1 MNEEEYNP
9 YCEVCG
15 HCGYIECC
23 GIVNFIEQHIK
34 GKTNCKNEECVI
46 DEIISICDYETKVF
60 NENKKLQKQ
69 LQAYKDKEDKLREYM
84 KYYLQMSFPSIVVS
98 GKKEMCKE
106 ILQILNEGSDVDV

>member
-1 MNEEEYNP
+1 MGMNEEEYNP

-60 NENKKLQKQ
+60 NENKKLQQQ
-69 LQAYKDKEDKLREYM
+69 LQAYKDKEDKLREYIKINGEYKGAYTELGRYM
-84 KYYLQMSFPSIVVS
+84 A
-98 GKKEMCKE
+98 CRD
-106 ILQILNEGSDVDV
+106 ILQILNEGKNNE

>member
-1 MNEEEYNP
+1 MGMNEEEYNP

-23 GIVNFIEQHIK
+23 GIVNFIEHHIK

-60 NENKKLQKQ
+60 NENKKLQQQ
-69 LQAYKDKEDKLREYM
+69 LQAYKDKESKIKAIAKDCL
-84 KYYLQMSFPSIVVS
+84 FPDGSYAEVMDI
-98 GKKEMCKE
+98 GNK
-106 ILQILNEGSDVDV
+106 ILQILNEGSDK